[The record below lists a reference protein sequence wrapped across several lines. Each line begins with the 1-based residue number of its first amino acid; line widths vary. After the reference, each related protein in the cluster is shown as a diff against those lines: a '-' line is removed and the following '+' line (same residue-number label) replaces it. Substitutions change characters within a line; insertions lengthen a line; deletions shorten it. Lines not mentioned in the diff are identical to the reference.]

1 MTFPIIEMVD
11 SIDVI
16 ELDKD
21 LANYLNEHDR
31 KGLINVIQTDAMRF
45 DFASLKKKKK
55 DSTHWQ
61 SALPYFYTFAFSF
74 A

>member
-31 KGLINVIQTDAMRF
+31 KGLINVIQADAMRF
-45 DFASLKKKKK
+45 DFASLKKEKRF
-55 DSTHWQ
+55 D
-61 SALPYFYTFAFSF
+61 
-74 A
+74 